1 MELEYVGS
9 YLYRGLIIVKI
20 SYIGAHRERNISHRY
35 ALLSSCRRV
44 SMLDCLRQANREE
57 YRTHSMCRQFVSV
70 ERLKELVLEIA
81 VFTMVMYQ

>member
-44 SMLDCLRQANREE
+44 SMLDCLRSYCIYFDHTF
-57 YRTHSMCRQFVSV
+57 YRSLSMVNGD
-70 ERLKELVLEIA
+70 I
-81 VFTMVMYQ
+81 